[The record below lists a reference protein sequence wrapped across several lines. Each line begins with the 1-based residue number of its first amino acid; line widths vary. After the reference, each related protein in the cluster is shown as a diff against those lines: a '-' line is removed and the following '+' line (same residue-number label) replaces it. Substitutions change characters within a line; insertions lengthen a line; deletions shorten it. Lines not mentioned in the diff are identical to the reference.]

1 MTLKELSELIGKSE
15 NTIKTQFKRTAAQL
29 LEKKGIILTKQGRGD
44 NVEYF
49 VEYTDDRRADNLYK
63 EAKTDIILSQNS
75 ISYPAFEF
83 LIFLTLATTPMLVFR
98 GSYGEFL
105 KYVQIREREDN
116 IEKLKRALEELS
128 NKDIVM
134 YNIDKTNN
142 NYFVASIY
150 RKVEEET
157 KIGIEMVREC
167 KRLQEEYNK
176 KEWISLLKTWIGIKI
191 LHENQPYTQRELAEL
206 TGQSEYTVREASKI
220 LEKSNI
226 FKTSKVFVKGT
237 WICLGKNVDLNAFCN

>member
-44 NVEYF
+44 KVEYF

-63 EAKTDIILSQNS
+63 EAKTDIILSQSS

-83 LIFLTLATTPMLVFR
+83 LIFLTLATIPMLVFR

-116 IEKLKRALEELS
+116 IEKLKRVLEELS

-134 YNIDKTNN
+134 YNVDKTNN

-237 WICLGKNVDLNAFCN
+237 WICLGIN